1 MNKITLRVGV
11 VLATLLGIVAVA
23 DALVVTDEEKLEA
36 FAYSISGDVEVDRI
50 DDALRYVSTLHEGLQ
65 VDALGERDFY
75 DEGEDA
81 EIGARA
87 REALTPY
94 LGHELELVQH
104 SVTLEGDEGHVAVRV
119 RTPDRRLIDARFT
132 LYKHGERWIVAE
144 ATLR

>member
-1 MNKITLRVGV
+1 MQKNSVRIAV

-36 FAYSISGDVEVDRI
+36 FAFAVSGDVEVDRI
-50 DDALRYVSTLHEGLQ
+50 DDALRYVSTQHEELFL
-65 VDALGERDFY
+65 DAPGDRETY
-75 DEGEDA
+75 GEGEDA

-104 SVTLEGDEGHVAVRV
+104 SVSVEGEEGHVAVRL
-119 RTPDRRLIDARFT
+119 RTPDRHLIDARFT
-132 LYKHGERWIVAE
+132 LYKHGERWVVAD
-144 ATLR
+144 AQLR